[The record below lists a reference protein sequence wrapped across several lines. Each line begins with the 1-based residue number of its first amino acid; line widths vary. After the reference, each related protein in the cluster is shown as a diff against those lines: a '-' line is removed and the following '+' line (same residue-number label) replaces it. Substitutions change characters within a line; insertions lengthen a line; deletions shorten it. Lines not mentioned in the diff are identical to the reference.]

1 MKSRTI
7 LKYQYDEIGTF
18 LCNTYVEKN
27 HLLEKKAEA
36 QKKIA
41 DLMTDNLPDIVKQAY
56 KQYPDYFE
64 LKKRNIYDIARFI
77 DANTSQ
83 YDPEQPGAL
92 GKIESKK
99 KNYSP
104 ESIEFANYIYDSL
117 DKLDLVKYSGSSY
130 FGYNSTSKYDIIN
143 FDFIGLEISKGCDTS
158 DSRYYNSRDNV
169 HVIAKYALDHPEV
182 KEIFLNYFIEV
193 MKYLKFKRIFLVH
206 SLLSLL
212 LICLRMKFLKLMI
225 SSTRNGVRNMRS
237 RIVMKRIVRRQ
248 RRKLSVIRLKVFVQL
263 FHNII

>member
-18 LCNTYVEKN
+18 LCNTYIEKN
-27 HLLEKKAEA
+27 HLMEKKAEA
-36 QKKIA
+36 QKKISDFMA
-41 DLMTDNLPDIVKQAY
+41 ENLPDIVKQAY

-83 YDPEQPGAL
+83 YDPDQPGAL

-104 ESIEFANYIYDSL
+104 EFIEFANYIYDSL

-130 FGYNSTSKYDIIN
+130 FGYNSTSKYNIFN
-143 FDFIGLEISKGCDTS
+143 FDFIGLEISKNCDTS
-158 DSRYYNSRDNV
+158 NSRYYNSRDDV
-169 HVIAKYALDHPEV
+169 DVIAKYALNHPEV

-193 MKYLKFKRIFLVH
+193 MKYQKFRKDISCAFSTITTTNMLKNEIPEAYDFFYKKYGKEYEKQDSYEKDRKKAEKKAQCDKIEG
-206 SLLSLL
+206 
-212 LICLRMKFLKLMI
+212 LRAAI
-225 SSTRNGVRNMRS
+225 S
-237 RIVMKRIVRRQ
+237 
-248 RRKLSVIRLKVFVQL
+248 
-263 FHNII
+263 

>member
-18 LCNTYVEKN
+18 LCNTYIEKN
-27 HLLEKKAEA
+27 HLMEKKAEA
-36 QKKIA
+36 QKKISDFMA
-41 DLMTDNLPDIVKQAY
+41 ENLPDIVKQAY

-83 YDPEQPGAL
+83 YDPEQPGAF

-117 DKLDLVKYSGSSY
+117 NKLDLVKYSGSSY
-130 FGYNSTSKYDIIN
+130 FGYNSTSKYNIFS
-143 FDFIGLEISKGCDTS
+143 FDFIGLEISKSCDTRN
-158 DSRYYNSRDNV
+158 SRYYNSRDDV
-169 HVIAKYALDHPEV
+169 DVIAKYALSHPEV

-193 MKYLKFKRIFLVH
+193 MKYQKFRKDISCAFSTITTTNMLKNEIPEAYDFFYKKWGKEYEKQDSYEKDRKKAEKKAQCDKIEG
-206 SLLSLL
+206 
-212 LICLRMKFLKLMI
+212 LRAAI
-225 SSTRNGVRNMRS
+225 S
-237 RIVMKRIVRRQ
+237 
-248 RRKLSVIRLKVFVQL
+248 
-263 FHNII
+263 

>member
-18 LCNTYVEKN
+18 LCNTYIEKN
-27 HLLEKKAEA
+27 YLMEKKAEA
-36 QKKIA
+36 QKKIS
-41 DLMTDNLPDIVKQAY
+41 DLMAENLPDIVKQAY

-64 LKKRNIYDIARFI
+64 LKKRNIYDIARFV

-104 ESIEFANYIYDSL
+104 KSIEFANYIYDSL
-117 DKLDLVKYSGSSY
+117 NKLDLVKYSGSSY
-130 FGYNSTSKYDIIN
+130 FGYNSTSKYNIFS
-143 FDFIGLEISKGCDTS
+143 FDFIGLEISKSCDT
-158 DSRYYNSRDNV
+158 DNSRYYNSRDDV
-169 HVIAKYALDHPEV
+169 DIIAKYALSHPEV

-193 MKYLKFKRIFLVH
+193 MKYLKFKKDISCAFSTITTTNMLKNEIPEAYDFFYKKWGKEYEKQDSYEKDRKKAEKKAQCDKIEG
-206 SLLSLL
+206 
-212 LICLRMKFLKLMI
+212 LRAAI
-225 SSTRNGVRNMRS
+225 S
-237 RIVMKRIVRRQ
+237 
-248 RRKLSVIRLKVFVQL
+248 
-263 FHNII
+263 

>member
-18 LCNTYVEKN
+18 LCNTYIEKN
-27 HLLEKKAEA
+27 HLMEKKAEA
-36 QKKIA
+36 QKKISDFMA
-41 DLMTDNLPDIVKQAY
+41 ENLPDIVKQAY

-83 YDPEQPGAL
+83 YDPKKPGAL

-99 KNYSP
+99 KSYSS

-117 DKLDLVKYSGSSY
+117 NKLDLIKYSGSSY
-130 FGYNSTSKYDIIN
+130 FGYNSTSKYNVFN
-143 FDFIGLEISKGCDTS
+143 FDFIGLEISKSCDTGN
-158 DSRYYNSRDNV
+158 SRYYNSRDDV
-169 HVIAKYALDHPEV
+169 HVIAKYALNHPEV

-193 MKYLKFKRIFLVH
+193 MKYMKFKKDISCAF
-206 SLLSLL
+206 ST
-212 LICLRMKFLKLMI
+212 ITTTNMLKNEIPEAYDFFYKKWGKEYEKQDSYEKDRKKVEKKAQCDKIEGLCAAI
-225 SSTRNGVRNMRS
+225 S
-237 RIVMKRIVRRQ
+237 
-248 RRKLSVIRLKVFVQL
+248 
-263 FHNII
+263 